1 MCIRDRDNRLYLKRV
16 ILSNYKKSFEDV
28 NKVIDNKNIQKFI
41 CNVEKNLKIIG
52 ITNTGKVFHID
63 WESNINNDYKLDN
76 KILGNID
83 RNEIINF
90 HSIKKEI
97 KNYLCI
103 LNSDGRFKKV
113 LFDEDMIK
121 SNRSFGITKLKN
133 NIKTIDSFVSSEE
146 KNLLILT
153 SIGRLFKFSLSNKIM
168 APTTKQSQGLMIA
181 KLFPTEQIVSCCSYQ
196 NEENIY
202 LVSKQ
207 GKIFCL
213 NSNEIYFANEYS
225 LGYLNEKTQ
234 IKNDYF
240 LKILP
245 SNYYL
250 DIETNKNKSARLDL
264 NKLNFKSNKTN
275 FLIDF
280 LKLDKDEYL
289 ENCFRLE
296 NFLA

>member
-1 MCIRDRDNRLYLKRV
+1 ML
-16 ILSNYKKSFEDV
+16 LSTYKKSFEDV
-28 NKVIDNKNIQKFI
+28 NKMIDNKNIQKFI

-52 ITNTGKVFHID
+52 ITNSGKVFHID
-63 WESNINNDYKLDN
+63 WDSNINNDYKLDN
-76 KILGNID
+76 KVLGNID
-83 RNEIINF
+83 PKEILNF
-90 HSIKKEI
+90 HSVKKEI

-133 NIKTIDSFVSSEE
+133 NVKTIDSFVTSEE
-146 KNLLILT
+146 KNLIILT
-153 SIGRLFKFSLSNKIM
+153 SIGRLFKFNLSNQIIT
-168 APTTKQSQGLMIA
+168 PTTKQSQGVMIA
-181 KLFPTEQIVSCCSYQ
+181 KLFPTEEIVSCCSFQ
-196 NEENIY
+196 NGENIY
-202 LVSKQ
+202 LVSKK

-213 NSNEIYFANEYS
+213 NSNEIYYANEYS
-225 LGYLNEKTQ
+225 LGYLNERTQ

-264 NKLNFKSNKTN
+264 DKLNFKSNKTN

-280 LKLDKDEYL
+280 LKLDNGEHL

-296 NFLA
+296 NLND